1 MGTLARNSLKT
12 FRRYIQHKGLSF
24 YDLLLNFLF
33 LLEDYQG
40 NWKYVESN
48 NKPLKQILQI
58 QSYHLRHLKDIFSVA
73 MEKLLINQY

>member
-12 FRRYIQHKGLSF
+12 FRCYIQHKGLSF

-48 NKPLKQILQI
+48 NKPNFNKNKPNFNKFKTKFTN
-58 QSYHLRHLKDIFSVA
+58 S
-73 MEKLLINQY
+73 KLSPKTSERYL